1 VTYRR
6 WDVVAVHYP
15 FIEGTEAKK
24 RPALIVSSEA
34 LHEAHRVYWAVMIT
48 TAKAGV
54 RPGDIAIS
62 DCRKAGL
69 PEDCV
74 IRLSRVTTVSD
85 AQISH
90 RTGAV
95 VPRDRN
101 AVAALLKRFLP

>member
-1 VTYRR
+1 MTYRR
-6 WDVVAVHYP
+6 WDVVAVFYP

-34 LHEAHRVYWAVMIT
+34 LHETHHVYWAAMIT

-54 RPGDIAIS
+54 RPGDIAIA
-62 DCRKAGL
+62 DCREAGL

-85 AQISH
+85 VQISH
-90 RTGAV
+90 RTGSVVPKDREAV
-95 VPRDRN
+95 V
-101 AVAALLKRFLP
+101 ALLKRYLP

>member
-1 VTYRR
+1 MTYRR

-15 FIEGTEAKK
+15 FIEVTEAKK

-34 LHEAHRVYWAVMIT
+34 LHDLHHVYWAAMIT
-48 TAKAGV
+48 TARAGV

-74 IRLSRVTTVSD
+74 IRLSRATTLSD
-85 AQISH
+85 IQISH
-90 RTGAV
+90 RTGSV

-101 AVAALLKRFLP
+101 AVAALLKRYLP

>member
-1 VTYRR
+1 MTYRR

-34 LHEAHRVYWAVMIT
+34 LYEAHRVYWAAMIT

-54 RPGDIAIS
+54 RPGDIAIA

-95 VPRDRN
+95 VPKDRN
-101 AVAALLKRFLP
+101 AVAALLKRYLP